1 MSRDGYKKDSNM
13 KHANENHD
21 AIGILSSGLATAET
35 TMADYIQ
42 TAARLS
48 GTVRD
53 GIAMEAVTYMR
64 EAAAHLNAAAFLIA
78 SSRASVSSQTVQT
91 ELDAAS
97 DMFEE
102 LQDLLDGVGPVE
114 VSH

>member
-1 MSRDGYKKDSNM
+1 M

-21 AIGILSSGLATAET
+21 AIGILSRGFATAET

-42 TAARLS
+42 TATRLS
-48 GTVRD
+48 GMARD
-53 GIAMEAVTYMR
+53 GIAMEVVTYMR

-78 SSRASVSSQTVQT
+78 SRIASVPSQTVQT

>member
-1 MSRDGYKKDSNM
+1 M

-21 AIGILSSGLATAET
+21 AIVILSSGFAAAET
-35 TMADYIQ
+35 TMADYIH
-42 TAARLS
+42 TATRLS
-48 GTVRD
+48 GTAGD

-78 SSRASVSSQTVQT
+78 PRRASVPSQTVQT
-91 ELDAAS
+91 ELDAAA

-102 LQDLLDGVGPVE
+102 LQDLLDGVGPIE
-114 VSH
+114 VSL